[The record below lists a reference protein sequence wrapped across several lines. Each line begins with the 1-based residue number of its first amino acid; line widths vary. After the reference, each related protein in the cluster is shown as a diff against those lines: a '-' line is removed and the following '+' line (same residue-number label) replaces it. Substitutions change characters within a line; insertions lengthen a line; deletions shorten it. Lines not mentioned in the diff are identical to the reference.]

1 MSGSKYQVAWE
12 SEEAPEL
19 NFGVLTVVLLKPNL
33 LWFSEREILRK
44 YNFQP
49 ASNICNNMTPRFL
62 AFAPTVASNFKGT
75 LDELSMA

>member
-49 ASNICNNMTPRFL
+49 ASNICNNMLPDFWPLLQQSL
-62 AFAPTVASNFKGT
+62 ATWKERWMS
-75 LDELSMA
+75 